1 MNGRVKFYD
10 EPTGWGLIVGDDG
23 ALYMLR
29 GVQLADAAPRVG
41 ERVAFEPQAGVGG
54 LRAAAVRRLRRQLG
68 RAAST
73 TIGR

>member
-1 MNGRVKFYD
+1 MNGQVKFYD

-29 GVQLADAAPRVG
+29 GGQLADAAPRVG

-54 LRAAAVRRLRRQLG
+54 LRAAAVRRIAG
-68 RAAST
+68 
-73 TIGR
+73 GG